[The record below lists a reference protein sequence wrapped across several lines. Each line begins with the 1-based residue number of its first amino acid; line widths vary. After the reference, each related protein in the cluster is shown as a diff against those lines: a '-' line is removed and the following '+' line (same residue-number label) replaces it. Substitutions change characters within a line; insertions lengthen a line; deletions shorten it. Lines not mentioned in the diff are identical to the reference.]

1 MQKEKA
7 PRINSKGLIFV
18 LYVFIP
24 KTHLRLLEGHIGYDS
39 SLLKQYTQTQNQ
51 KTLENYC
58 FSLKICK
65 SLSYSEKPAFLTS
78 ESLEI
83 ASPRTSFNL

>member
-1 MQKEKA
+1 MPTLILISAICKQCRQKEKA

-24 KTHLRLLEGHIGYDS
+24 KTHLRLLESHIGHDF

-51 KTLENYC
+51 KTLKLLLFFIKNLQKSIIFWEPC
-58 FSLKICK
+58 FSNK
-65 SLSYSEKPAFLTS
+65 
-78 ESLEI
+78 
-83 ASPRTSFNL
+83 